1 MITITLTTLQLVH
14 SLNLTRTR
22 SQLSVIGIGNAKAGR
37 TKGCVELTLR
47 SQHSSKTLN
56 LHAHVL
62 RGLTIQLPSVS
73 IPHNQLTQLQHLT
86 LADPEFCTPGPI
98 NIIIGADYYG
108 QVITGGLIQLE
119 FPGLIAQHTLFEWII
134 LGPTQHHTHQSR
146 RSFQAATIQQ
156 DVNLQDILTRFWVQE
171 EIITT
176 HQPQLTPDE
185 EACEA
190 HFARTHSRDS
200 SGRYMVRLPVISPV
214 HKLGDSFKAA
224 YQCLRHLMHRLS
236 KDPQLKQL
244 YMEFMAEY
252 ISLNHMEPTTLRS
265 SSVQYFLPHH
275 GVLKQNTNSPK
286 IRVVFNGSKNTSSG
300 LSLNDIMHTGPNLL
314 INIFDVL
321 ITSRRHRFFFITDV
335 AKMYRQVLV
344 HPDDRHLQQILWFN
358 PDGDITPYMLTTVTY
373 GTRAAP
379 YLAVRALLQ
388 LVNDEGHRFPLAV
401 EPLTQGRYVDDIS
414 GGADTQD
421 LLQQIANQ
429 TEELCM
435 AGGFPLAKWA
445 SNHPKL
451 KQLNHAEAITQY
463 TIEDPDNST
472 KILGMYWSPQR
483 DYFSFKNS
491 TPCKAQ
497 RYSKRSILSE
507 IAQIFDPL
515 GFLSPLIIQTKMFM
529 QELWLV
535 KLSWDSPLPETFCKR
550 WKAFTHQ
557 LAMINCIKIPR
568 WIHSS
573 TNSSLEIHGF
583 SDASQLAMAA
593 VVYIKV
599 HHHNCTQ
606 GAKVT
611 LLCSKTKVA
620 PLKQLTIPRLELTA
634 AHMLAKLIAHC
645 QSILKLNNVP
655 TYLWTD
661 SAIALTWIQSH
672 PSRWKDF
679 VRNRVSQIQDLI
691 PDGHWKFVP
700 GLENPADCATR
711 GLTTLQLKSHQLW
724 WTGPPWLL
732 QDSSSWPLINS
743 RLDSNTQLEERPIK
757 ALYSTTK
764 PLTSRWSIM
773 DRPIPLLRMLRA
785 TVICWRVRDLIK
797 KRPNSSL
804 AHPITSIEIKQALQF
819 CMKETQ
825 RTHFHSEL
833 KMIKNQASWPKD
845 HPFARLTAFLD
856 TEGII
861 RVGGRLENAPD
872 SDQLKHPAILPRDA
886 ALSKLIISD
895 AHQRTMHG
903 GTQLT
908 LAYTRQRYWILGGRQ
923 PVRTQILKCLKCARH
938 RVIRAQQLM
947 GQLPAPNVTPG
958 SAFAHT
964 GVDYAGPVQI
974 KTTNIRGSRTY
985 KGWICVFVCLASSAV
1000 HLELVSNYSSSGFIA
1015 ALHRFTSRRGLC
1027 TALYSDCGT
1036 TFQGACAELKRLF
1049 THGTQESSEIFD
1061 ALTVNEIIW
1070 HFNPPAAPHMGGKW
1084 EAAVKSMKHH
1094 LTRTIGESSFTFEEF
1109 TTLLL
1114 QVEAILNSRPLE
1126 PLSQDPQDLSAL
1138 TPGHL
1143 LIGRALNAIP
1153 EPSLLELNSARLSRW
1168 QFIQQRIQYF
1178 WKHWSNSYIQRHLAQ
1193 TKWHRAYNN
1202 ITIGS
1207 LVLLTDERT
1216 PPTRWPLARVTAVH
1230 PGNDKLI
1237 RVATIE
1243 TVNGTL
1249 TRPITKLAVLPLA
1262 PEL

>member
-1 MITITLTTLQLVH
+1 
-14 SLNLTRTR
+14 
-22 SQLSVIGIGNAKAGR
+22 
-37 TKGCVELTLR
+37 
-47 SQHSSKTLN
+47 
-56 LHAHVL
+56 
-62 RGLTIQLPSVS
+62 
-73 IPHNQLTQLQHLT
+73 
-86 LADPEFCTPGPI
+86 
-98 NIIIGADYYG
+98 
-108 QVITGGLIQLE
+108 
-119 FPGLIAQHTLFEWII
+119 
-134 LGPTQHHTHQSR
+134 
-146 RSFQAATIQQ
+146 
-156 DVNLQDILTRFWVQE
+156 
-171 EIITT
+171 
-176 HQPQLTPDE
+176 
-185 EACEA
+185 
-190 HFARTHSRDS
+190 
-200 SGRYMVRLPVISPV
+200 
-214 HKLGDSFKAA
+214 
-224 YQCLRHLMHRLS
+224 
-236 KDPQLKQL
+236 
-244 YMEFMAEY
+244 
-252 ISLNHMEPTTLRS
+252 
-265 SSVQYFLPHH
+265 
-275 GVLKQNTNSPK
+275 
-286 IRVVFNGSKNTSSG
+286 
-300 LSLNDIMHTGPNLL
+300 
-314 INIFDVL
+314 
-321 ITSRRHRFFFITDV
+321 
-335 AKMYRQVLV
+335 
-344 HPDDRHLQQILWFN
+344 
-358 PDGDITPYMLTTVTY
+358 
-373 GTRAAP
+373 
-379 YLAVRALLQ
+379 
-388 LVNDEGHRFPLAV
+388 
-401 EPLTQGRYVDDIS
+401 
-414 GGADTQD
+414 
-421 LLQQIANQ
+421 
-429 TEELCM
+429 
-435 AGGFPLAKWA
+435 
-445 SNHPKL
+445 
-451 KQLNHAEAITQY
+451 
-463 TIEDPDNST
+463 
-472 KILGMYWSPQR
+472 
-483 DYFSFKNS
+483 
-491 TPCKAQ
+491 
-497 RYSKRSILSE
+497 
-507 IAQIFDPL
+507 
-515 GFLSPLIIQTKMFM
+515 
-529 QELWLV
+529 
-535 KLSWDSPLPETFCKR
+535 
-550 WKAFTHQ
+550 
-557 LAMINCIKIPR
+557 
-568 WIHSS
+568 
-573 TNSSLEIHGF
+573 
-583 SDASQLAMAA
+583 MAA

-611 LLCSKTKVA
+611 LLCFKTKVA
-620 PLKQLTIPRLELTA
+620 PLKQLTIPRLELTT
-634 AHMLAKLIAHC
+634 AHILAKLIAHC

-700 GLENPADCATR
+700 GLENPADYATR
-711 GLTTLQLKSHQLW
+711 RLTTLQLKSHQLW

-732 QDSSSWPLINS
+732 QDSSSWPLINTK
-743 RLDSNTQLEERPIK
+743 LDSNTQLEERPVK
-757 ALYSTTK
+757 ELYSTTK
-764 PLTSRWSIM
+764 PLTPRWSIM

-785 TVICWRVRDLIK
+785 TAICWRVLDLIK

-819 CMKETQ
+819 CIKETQ

-833 KMIKNQASWPKD
+833 KMIKNQASWPRD

-895 AHQRTMHG
+895 AHQCTMHG

-908 LAYTRQRYWILGGRQ
+908 LTYTRQRYWIIGGRQ

-938 RVIRAQQLM
+938 RGIRAQQLM
-947 GQLPAPNVTPG
+947 GQLPAPTVTPG

-964 GVDYAGPVQI
+964 GVDY
-974 KTTNIRGSRTY
+974 
-985 KGWICVFVCLASSAV
+985 AV

-1049 THGTQESSEIFD
+1049 TQGTRESSEIFD

-1109 TTLLL
+1109 TTLLH

-1126 PLSQDPQDLSAL
+1126 SLSQDPQDLSAL

-1153 EPSLLELNSARLSRW
+1153 EPSLLELNIARLSRW
-1168 QFIQQRIQYF
+1168 QFIQQRIQCF

-1230 PGNDKLI
+1230 PGNDELI

>member
-1 MITITLTTLQLVH
+1 MKPEPEQP
-14 SLNLTRTR
+14 TRNF
-22 SQLSVIGIGNAKAGR
+22 GN
-37 TKGCVELTLR
+37 
-47 SQHSSKTLN
+47 
-56 LHAHVL
+56 
-62 RGLTIQLPSVS
+62 
-73 IPHNQLTQLQHLT
+73 
-86 LADPEFCTPGPI
+86 
-98 NIIIGADYYG
+98 
-108 QVITGGLIQLE
+108 
-119 FPGLIAQHTLFEWII
+119 
-134 LGPTQHHTHQSR
+134 
-146 RSFQAATIQQ
+146 
-156 DVNLQDILTRFWVQE
+156 TRFWVQE

-200 SGRYMVRLPVISPV
+200 SGRYIVRLPLISPV

-244 YMEFMAEY
+244 YMKFMAEY

-265 SSVQYFLPHH
+265 SSVQYFSPHH

-300 LSLNDIMHTGPNLL
+300 LSLNDIMHTGPNLR

-401 EPLTQGRYVDDIS
+401 EPLTLQGRYVDDIS
-414 GGADTQD
+414 GGTDTQD

-463 TIEDPDNST
+463 TIEDPDSST
-472 KILGMYWSPQR
+472 KILGMCWSPQR

-507 IAQIFDPL
+507 IADQIFDPL
-515 GFLSPLIIQTKMFM
+515 GFLSPLIIQAKMFM

-535 KLSWDSPLPETFCKR
+535 KLSWDSPLPETLCKR

-732 QDSSSWPLINS
+732 QDSSSWPLINTK
-743 RLDSNTQLEERPIK
+743 LDSNTQLEERPVK

-764 PLTSRWSIM
+764 TLTPRLSIM

-785 TVICWRVRDLIK
+785 TAICWRVLDLIK

-819 CMKETQ
+819 CIKETQ
-825 RTHFHSEL
+825 RTHFHPEL
-833 KMIKNQASWPKD
+833 KMIKNQASWPRD

-872 SDQLKHPAILPRDA
+872 SDQLKHPAILPPYHAWWNSTHTRIYSPTVLDNRWTPTSTNSNTQMPQMCSTPRNSCSTTHGTA
-886 ALSKLIISD
+886 PSSKC
-895 AHQRTMHG
+895 H
-903 GTQLT
+903 
-908 LAYTRQRYWILGGRQ
+908 TRI
-923 PVRTQILKCLKCARH
+923 
-938 RVIRAQQLM
+938 
-947 GQLPAPNVTPG
+947 TP
-958 SAFAHT
+958 FAHT

-974 KTTNIRGSRTY
+974 KTTNMRGSCTY
-985 KGWICVFVCLASSAV
+985 KGWICVFVCLTSSAV

-1015 ALHRFTSRRGLC
+1015 ALHRFISRRGLC

-1049 THGTQESSEIFD
+1049 TQGTRESSEIFD
-1061 ALTVNEIIW
+1061 GLTVNEIIW

-1109 TTLLL
+1109 TTLLH

-1126 PLSQDPQDLSAL
+1126 PLSQDPQDLSSL

-1143 LIGRALNAIP
+1143 LIGHALNAIP
-1153 EPSLLELNSARLSRW
+1153 EPSLLELNIARLSRW

-1202 ITIGS
+1202 ITIGP

-1230 PGNDKLI
+1230 PGNDELI

-1249 TRPITKLAVLPLA
+1249 TRPITKLAVLLLA